1 MPETPDAA
9 NAIEVPLS
17 LSLAD
22 MHASQ
27 GDLGEALAWLELY
40 AERESLPAAYKRKR
54 ARWAREA
61 RTDPQSTRPRSRRR
75 TATVGPVHD

>member
-1 MPETPDAA
+1 MVPETPDAA
-9 NAIEVPLS
+9 NAIEIP

-27 GDLGEALAWLELY
+27 GDLLELY
-40 AERESLPAAYKRKR
+40 AERESLPAACKRKR

>member
-1 MPETPDAA
+1 MPERADSA
-9 NAIEVPLS
+9 NAIEIPL
-17 LSLAD
+17 LMAD

-40 AERESLPAAYKRKR
+40 AERESLSVAYKRKR